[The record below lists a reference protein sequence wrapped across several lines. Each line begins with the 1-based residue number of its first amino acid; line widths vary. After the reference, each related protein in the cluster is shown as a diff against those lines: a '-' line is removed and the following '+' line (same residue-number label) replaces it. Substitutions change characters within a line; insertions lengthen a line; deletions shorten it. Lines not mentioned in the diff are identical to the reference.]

1 MKVKYF
7 RQAEYA
13 DIWQQMKDFT
23 QARTENCVD
32 ELWVVEH
39 QAVFTQGQA
48 GKAEHIL
55 QNTTIPIVQSDRG
68 GQVTYHG
75 PGQIVL
81 YCLVNL
87 KNQGI
92 SVREF
97 VSLMEQEVIALL
109 QSYGVEAALKDGAPG
124 VYVEGKKI
132 ASLGLRVKK
141 GCTYHGLSLNVDMD
155 MSPFLMINPCGY
167 QGLEM
172 VQLSQLTQVDFA
184 EVEQR
189 LLTRFIQRL
198 DV

>member
-23 QARTENCVD
+23 QARTDNCVD

-87 KNQGI
+87 KNQGL

-155 MSPFLMINPCGY
+155 MSPFSMINPCGY

-172 VQLSQLTQVDFA
+172 VQLSQLAQVEFA

-189 LLTRFIQRL
+189 LLTRFLQRL